1 MGSVVGE
8 GFIEV
13 LTKKQRRVLEEERRR
28 KEPAVQVRARGVGG
42 AGADGA
48 SESGPRQERKKACL
62 LNTHCL
68 PGPAIPVAPRQQM
81 VLTLLSER
89 GTGPG

>member
-28 KEPAVQVRARGVGG
+28 KEPAVQVGVRGVGG
-42 AGADGA
+42 AGVDGA
-48 SESGPRQERKKACL
+48 SELGPRQERKKACL
-62 LNTHCL
+62 LNMRCL
-68 PGPAIPVAPRQQM
+68 PGPAIPMAPWQ
-81 VLTLLSER
+81 
-89 GTGPG
+89 